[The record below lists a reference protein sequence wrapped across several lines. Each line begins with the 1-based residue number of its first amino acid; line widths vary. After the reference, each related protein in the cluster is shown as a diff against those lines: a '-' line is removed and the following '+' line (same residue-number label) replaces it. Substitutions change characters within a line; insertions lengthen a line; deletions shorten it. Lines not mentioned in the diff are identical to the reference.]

1 MQQGWMFFGI
11 GITMAILQG
20 GWVRRIPPARTAK
33 TATLVNIFILILL
46 LVFNY
51 LNKCYLIL

>member
-33 TATLVNIFILILL
+33 TATLVKVLI
-46 LVFNY
+46 NY
-51 LNKCYLIL
+51 QCSII

>member
-20 GWVRRIPPARTAK
+20 GWVRKIPPARTAN
-33 TATLVNIFILILL
+33 TATMVHFFCLITIKMLL
-46 LVFNY
+46 YIN
-51 LNKCYLIL
+51 N

>member
-20 GWVRRIPPARTAK
+20 GWVRKIPPARTAN
-33 TATLVNIFILILL
+33 TATMVHLFPCNYNKNVNI
-46 LVFNY
+46 Y
-51 LNKCYLIL
+51 

>member
-20 GWVRRIPPARTAK
+20 GWVRKIPPARTAN
-33 TATLVNIFILILL
+33 TATMVYLIPWNCNKIFII
-46 LVFNY
+46 Y
-51 LNKCYLIL
+51 